1 MTVSHTTA
9 LDLLGKTVSFNDS
22 RFEHNLNQLTLSDDY
37 PKDLLDSFREG
48 VVIQVCF
55 DLEGNDFLCVSSD
68 YPHDNEAENYLL
80 KDMKN
85 LKVKT

>member
-9 LDLLGKTVSFNDS
+9 LDLLGKIVSFNDS
-22 RFEHNLNQLTLSDDY
+22 RFEHRLNKLTLPGDY
-37 PKDLLDSFREG
+37 PKEFLDSFREG

-55 DLEGNDFLCVSSD
+55 DLEGDDFLCISPN
-68 YPHDNEAENYLL
+68 YPDDNYAENYLL

>member
-1 MTVSHTTA
+1 MTVLHTTA

-22 RFEHNLNQLTLSDDY
+22 RFEHRLNQLTLPDDY

-55 DLEGNDFLCVSSD
+55 DLRGNHFLCISPN
-68 YPHDNEAENYLL
+68 YPDDNYADNYLL

-85 LKVKT
+85 FKVKI

>member
-1 MTVSHTTA
+1 MTNVDTKA
-9 LDLLGKTVSFNDS
+9 LELLGKTISFNDS
-22 RFEHNLNQLTLSDDY
+22 RFEHNLNHRTLSDDY

-55 DLEGNDFLCVSSD
+55 DLEGNDFFCVSSD